1 MLRMLAVIA
10 GFALL
15 AVGVMG
21 TLLPIIPGIPFLI
34 LGAALIG
41 KDHPLIRPFAERID
55 RWRNRARGKETL
67 D

>member
-1 MLRMLAVIA
+1 MLRVLAVTA
-10 GFALL
+10 GFGLL
-15 AVGVMG
+15 AVGVLG

>member
-1 MLRMLAVIA
+1 MLAVIA
-10 GFALL
+10 GFGLL
-15 AVGVMG
+15 AVGVLG

-41 KDHPLIRPFAERID
+41 KDHPLIRPFAERIE
-55 RWRNRARGKETL
+55 RWRNRARGKKTL

>member
-1 MLRMLAVIA
+1 MLRVLAVTA
-10 GFALL
+10 GFGLL
-15 AVGVMG
+15 AVGVLG

-41 KDHPLIRPFAERID
+41 KDHPLIRPFAERIE
-55 RWRNRARGKETL
+55 RWRNRARGKKTL